1 MKPPHE
7 REGQIIGIE
16 LSRDS
21 LTKAHVALVRVEIAL
36 RQEGRFEEADI
47 VGYADLVILTVRGL
61 LMRGKPLP

>member
-16 LSRDS
+16 LNRDS

-36 RQEGRFEEADI
+36 RHDGRFEEADVI
-47 VGYADLVILTVRGL
+47 SYADLVILTVRGL
-61 LMRGKPLP
+61 LARGRLLA